1 MNQTTSALPNVR
13 KQELFK
19 VWDTLRP
26 SAPKELETLEK
37 KAYDDTKKLLKTQP
51 DTAHESLKKLCDY
64 MSIRK
69 IVYDMYVWQRI
80 EAIELGIN
88 EALLRRD

>member
-19 VWDTLRP
+19 IWDTLRP
-26 SAPKELETLEK
+26 SVPKELEELKT
-37 KAYDDTKKLLKTQP
+37 KAYDDTKKLLETQP
-51 DTAHESLKKLCDY
+51 DTAHEVLKKLVDY

-69 IVYDMYVWQRI
+69 IAYDMYVWQRI
-80 EAIELGIN
+80 EAIELGID
-88 EALLRRD
+88 EALKVEL